1 MSKRKQ
7 AIVMGATSG
16 IGREVAVLLSQN
28 GYNVAVA
35 GRREEL
41 LRQLVAEHD
50 AITQYQVIDIT
61 DVDAPQK
68 LQQLIDRMGGIDLYF
83 HSSGIG
89 YQNPRL
95 DEDKEMRTV
104 ETNAVGFARIINNVY
119 HYFENKGTGHIA
131 AITSIAGTKGLG
143 AAPAYSATKRF
154 QNTYIEALSQLASMK
169 GMNVTFTDIRPGFV
183 ATDLLGD
190 GADYPMKM
198 DKTYV
203 ARKVVKAVMRRRKV
217 VIVDWRYAIL
227 VFFWR
232 LVPRCI
238 WTRMKIA
245 SIKD

>member
-16 IGREVAVLLSQN
+16 IGRDVAVLLSQS

-61 DVDAPQK
+61 ANDAPHK
-68 LQQLIDRMGGIDLYF
+68 LRELIGSMGGIDLYF

-95 DEDKEMRTV
+95 DVDKEMRTV
-104 ETNAVGFARIINNVY
+104 ETNAVGFARILNNVY
-119 HYFENKGTGHIA
+119 HYFEKKGTGHIA

-143 AAPAYSATKRF
+143 AAPSYSATKRF

-169 GMNVTFTDIRPGFV
+169 GVNVTFTDIRPGFV

-190 GADYPMKM
+190 GVTYPMKM
-198 DKTYV
+198 GKTYV